1 MKTRQQKFRSWDEH
15 RAIYALLATAG
26 IISSTQAQEQTQAV
40 MLEPVVVTDTRMRY
54 TSEAVSVAS
63 KESVKPREIP
73 QSVSVITKE
82 RIEDQG
88 LVTVQDAI
96 NQLPGVTAFTNE
108 TQAGQFRSRGYN
120 IDVAF
125 DGVPAYAALN
135 GVQQLD
141 LAVYEQVELLR
152 GSAGLFLGSSQ
163 QPGGVVNLVRKRGQR
178 DFAASGSLSAGSWSN
193 YNAVADVGGP
203 LNASGSL
210 RGRVIASATD
220 RKYFYDT
227 THTKKYLGYATLDW
241 DLTPATTL
249 SLAFASQND
258 DTKAPF
264 FGLPAWAGDAGA
276 NANKQ
281 IGLSRSTNLATDW
294 SRSEWNTEDWLLE
307 LTHRFDNGW
316 RVTAKLNH
324 REQDTQHRFGRQ
336 SSGLS
341 ATGTLNY
348 YRQAGDVTYER
359 DGFDLYAS
367 GPFRLFGREHR
378 VVLGYNR
385 DQFLYATKY
394 ATPGTIRNPDRCDEV
409 MEENQRSEEHTS

>member
-1 MKTRQQKFRSWDEH
+1 MKTRQQKFRSWDVH

-203 LNASGSL
+203 LNASG
-210 RGRVIASATD
+210 
-220 RKYFYDT
+220 
-227 THTKKYLGYATLDW
+227 
-241 DLTPATTL
+241 
-249 SLAFASQND
+249 
-258 DTKAPF
+258 
-264 FGLPAWAGDAGA
+264 
-276 NANKQ
+276 
-281 IGLSRSTNLATDW
+281 
-294 SRSEWNTEDWLLE
+294 
-307 LTHRFDNGW
+307 
-316 RVTAKLNH
+316 
-324 REQDTQHRFGRQ
+324 
-336 SSGLS
+336 
-341 ATGTLNY
+341 
-348 YRQAGDVTYER
+348 
-359 DGFDLYAS
+359 
-367 GPFRLFGREHR
+367 
-378 VVLGYNR
+378 
-385 DQFLYATKY
+385 
-394 ATPGTIRNPDRCDEV
+394 
-409 MEENQRSEEHTS
+409 